1 MIQAGEADIIVAGGM
16 ESMSGAAYAVPKG
29 RYGYRMGDGQFI
41 DTMIKDGLTDAFNH
55 YHMGITAE
63 NVAEQYDVTREDQD
77 DFAAKSQQKCE
88 AAQAAGRFD
97 DEIVPVPRSRLLLTL
112 SS

>member
-1 MIQAGEADIIVAGGM
+1 
-16 ESMSGAAYAVPKG
+16 
-29 RYGYRMGDGQFI
+29 
-41 DTMIKDGLTDAFNH
+41 MIKDGLTDAFNH

-97 DEIVPVPRSRLLLTL
+97 DEIVPVRLKLKKKLLNSKL
-112 SS
+112 MNSQEKA